1 MNASHEDYRNDA
13 TCSMRSRI
21 SFKSGVFKVL
31 QNTSL
36 LLLACSGA
44 AFGQIYPKGEWDRCG
59 KNLHPTP
66 TSNFCV
72 SVPNELEKGSFGYMW
87 AKNDI
92 KGYAGESNCSIKK
105 GEYVV
110 LLPPGG
116 VEDGVTKLLFA
127 SKDGCIAKLRFHF
140 LK

>member
-1 MNASHEDYRNDA
+1 M
-13 TCSMRSRI
+13 
-21 SFKSGVFKVL
+21 SFKIRAFAALK
-31 QNTSL
+31 NTAL
-36 LLLACSGA
+36 LLLACSSGA
-44 AFGQIYPKGEWDRCG
+44 YAQIYPKGEWDRCG

-72 SVPNELEKGSFGYMW
+72 SVPKELEKGSFGYMW
-87 AKNDI
+87 AKHEI
-92 KGYAGESNCSIKK
+92 KGYAGKSTCHIKK

-116 VEDGVTKLLFA
+116 VESGVTKLLFA
-127 SKDGCIAKLRFHF
+127 SKDGCIAKLRFQF